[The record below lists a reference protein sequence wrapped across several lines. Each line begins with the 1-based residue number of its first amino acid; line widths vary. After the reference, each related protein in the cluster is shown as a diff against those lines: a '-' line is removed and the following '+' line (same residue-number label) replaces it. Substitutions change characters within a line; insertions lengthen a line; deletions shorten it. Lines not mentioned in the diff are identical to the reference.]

1 MFISIYSLILNTVL
15 VSLKLSAK
23 KKKKKGQAL
32 SPVEAIIIKQLQKN
46 RDSVH
51 NVTF

>member
-1 MFISIYSLILNTVL
+1 MFIYIYSLILNTVL

-23 KKKKKGQAL
+23 KKSQAL
-32 SPVEAIIIKQLQKN
+32 SPIEAIIIKQLQKN